1 MLFKPHCSKH
11 CSRTKGVRE
20 DKKGSKFFWPT
31 QVRMDAPLIPISQNW
46 GENHSRDLCASVS
59 CNEVAV
65 QHSMCPC
72 PFLLSLGCE
81 PAGRWAQSSHCD
93 QEKPEA
99 GQLLAAKAAAH
110 PSFLRYS
117 MYTSSCPLKSCLV
130 WLGSTPG
137 VRAGCPVSGRSVLAK
152 MHFTGSDRWYQSSTC
167 PNQHLSLFLS
177 LCGLSSPEGMLQ
189 RGHFVCTAAS

>member
-1 MLFKPHCSKH
+1 
-11 CSRTKGVRE
+11 
-20 DKKGSKFFWPT
+20 
-31 QVRMDAPLIPISQNW
+31 
-46 GENHSRDLCASVS
+46 
-59 CNEVAV
+59 
-65 QHSMCPC
+65 MCPC

-93 QEKPEA
+93 QEKPEE